1 MKNWVEIVVGVYLL
15 AMVLYGHHRGLIKL
29 IVSMTAMVIT
39 LIAVHVSMPYV
50 TSFVK
55 EKTPVK
61 EWIVDAINDGIG
73 QGIKDR
79 VDEAVRDAK
88 ENIGSGISDK
98 LRGLGIEPENLPD
111 VDLGKLGLDEAGGGL
126 LQGLGII
133 DTPAQQRQVIEELP
147 LPDEIKDLLIE
158 NNNNEVYSLLGV
170 DAFTEYLSNY
180 LAGLII
186 HIVCYVVLFI
196 IIFIALHIVAA
207 ALDLVAKL
215 PVLSDVNKLGG
226 ALLGGVQ
233 GLIFLW
239 IAALLLT
246 ACSGMHW
253 AASILEQVQASVW
266 LSFLYRYNLVS
277 RIVLGILKGLI
288 A

>member
-15 AMVLYGHHRGLIKL
+15 AMVLYGHHRGLIRL
-29 IVSMTAMVIT
+29 VVSITAMVIT
-39 LIAVHVSMPYV
+39 LIAVNISMPYV

-61 EWIVDAINDGIG
+61 EWIVNAINDGIS
-73 QGIKDR
+73 QGIQDNI
-79 VDEAVRDAK
+79 DESLSNLPPEIAA
-88 ENIGSGISDK
+88 GISG
-98 LRGLGIEPENLPD
+98 GLN
-111 VDLGKLGLDEAGGGL
+111 LDEADASM
-126 LQGLGII
+126 LQGLGIV
-133 DTPAQQRQVIEELP
+133 DTPAQQRKILEELP

-158 NNNNEVYSLLGV
+158 NNNNEVYGMLGV
-170 DAFTEYLSNY
+170 DAFTEYVSNY

-186 HIVCYVVLFI
+186 HIVCYVALFI
-196 IIFIALHIVAA
+196 IIFIALHLLAA

-215 PVLSDVNKLGG
+215 PVLSDVNKLAG

-233 GLIFLW
+233 GLFFLW

-246 ACSGMHW
+246 ACSGMSW
-253 AASILEQVQASVW
+253 AASILEQVQASAW
-266 LSFLYRYNLVS
+266 LSFLYRYNLLS
-277 RIVLGILKGLI
+277 RIVLGILKGII